1 MASSL
6 SSGVSQALQVYI
18 KGTKAWFEDPE
29 EAWVSAT
36 VISKEESATGVKIT
50 FENDKDNERQHV
62 FESTFALLEKQ
73 KGENLPP
80 LKNPSRLENIDDL
93 TNLTYLNEPSVLD
106 TIRTRYLQRNIYTYS
121 GIVLIAANPFARVP
135 LYDPEVIQQYSGKR
149 RGELDP
155 HLFAI
160 AEDAYRFMIR
170 EKANQTVVVSGESGA
185 GKTVSATHIMRYFAT
200 ADDKE
205 SGKVKDTSQGMTEV
219 EEQIMATN
227 PIMEAFGNAKTTR
240 NNNSSRFGKYI
251 EIQFDAKNNI
261 VGAKIRTYLLERSRL
276 IFQPETERNYHIF
289 YQLCLGASAAERKEL
304 ELGEW
309 NTFHY
314 LNQSGT
320 GTIPGVDDVA
330 EFELTQKSL
339 SLVGISNEQQSQIFK
354 LLAALLHIGNIE
366 VGGRSDASIPDA
378 DPALLIVTKLLG
390 IKTAEFKKWLT
401 RRQIITRSDKIVKNL
416 SIVQSLVVRDSV
428 AKYIYANLFE
438 WLVKVVNDSLSCQEE
453 GKARTFIGV
462 LDIYGF
468 EHFKKNSF
476 EQFCINYA
484 NEKLQQQFNQHV
496 FKLEQEEYI
505 KEKIEWKFI
514 EFSDNQKCIEVIEAK
529 LGILSLLDE
538 ESRMPSGTDQ
548 GFCNKLFSNF
558 SDPKYKNYF
567 KKPRFSNSAF
577 TVVHYAHDVE
587 YDSEGF
593 IDKNKDTVP
602 DELLNLLQTANNPF
616 LVEMLQTATAAATA
630 TAQEAKPAPV
640 KKVGMAAAKKPTL
653 GSIFKLSLISLMDT
667 INKTNV
673 HYIRCIKPNEAKVA
687 WGFESNMVLSQ
698 LRACGVLET
707 IRISCAGYPSRWS
720 FPEFAERF
728 YALVSSKYWYPKL
741 QPDINELCRV
751 ILQKCVPEKDKYQIG
766 LTKIFFRAGQLAYLE
781 KCRRERWDE
790 CTILVQKNAKRL
802 IVRIQYLRKLDLIS
816 RLQRVGRQKMGV
828 RKLEIARQTKAVV
841 KIQAEWRRYNQRKRF
856 LRQCAFIVQLQTASR
871 SYIMRRKFV
880 HIRQHLAATKI
891 QSLLRGW
898 AVRKQYLA
906 KRNYMIRVQ
915 ACIRRR
921 LAHKKLLML
930 KEGVRSTER
939 FKDVPYSLE
948 NKMDEVTRHV
958 SQNRDE
964 KDQMHV
970 KTKELEVQ
978 VNSWIDK
985 YDTIDKKAKDIE
997 TKFDKPSGYE
1007 SELASMK
1014 HQHSSLQT
1022 DYDTSIDRINK
1033 QNSEIARL
1041 GEDLNRQKEE
1051 IFRLKRLS
1059 NPRHHKP
1066 YTGAD
1071 DGDVAELK
1079 SQIMALKSQLSQS
1092 LKQYPKYQSSI
1103 NTNNNPQRNGRRGR
1117 SADPRLAMAPARTG
1131 KKIIYAEPKQMIP
1144 KKVGKPV
1151 NLDTRNPEAA
1161 MAQLLRNNGEV
1172 LENELVQGL
1181 IHTLRIVPPGT
1192 HKFPAREEVFYPTH
1206 IIGKCVTQMWRL
1218 GYLLESERLL
1228 FRVMGTIQQECASFA
1243 EENTIVPCAYW
1254 LSNTSELL
1262 SLIYSVEQELEKEM
1276 QSSQRRPAV
1285 SWNDIEK
1292 QTTNIKHELQC
1303 VQDSIYYHWLTE
1315 LKKALSKMVIPAVI
1329 ETQSL
1334 PGFTINDSSRMFGRM
1349 MSNSNQQPYSLDD
1362 LLDFMNRVY
1371 STMISYYVDHY
1382 IMEQVVSEML
1392 KYIGITAFNDLIMR
1406 RNFNSWKRA
1415 MQIQYN
1421 ITRLE
1426 EWCKTNHIAQATN
1439 QLEHLTQAIKLLQ
1452 LKKSTVEDIK
1462 IIYDIC
1468 WFLAPTQIQQLI
1480 QNYSIADYEEPI
1492 SNEILRTVA
1501 SRVSGSD
1508 TGNVILLDNASLEE
1522 NDYDLPE
1529 PHIVDISSY
1538 IPDYLN
1544 IQNVQNFI
1552 VLTNLFEQRKN

>member
-18 KGTKAWFEDPE
+18 KGTKAWFEDPK

-50 FENDKDNERQHV
+50 FENDKDNGRQHV

-602 DELLNLLQTANNPF
+602 DELLNLLQTANNSF

-930 KEGVRSTER
+930 KEGARSTER

-964 KDQMHV
+964 KDQMRV

-1014 HQHSSLQT
+1014 HQHSSLKT

-1144 KKVGKPV
+1144 KKVGQPV
-1151 NLDTRNPEAA
+1151 NLDMRNPEAA

-1206 IIGKCVTQMWRL
+1206 IIGKYVTQMWRL

-1228 FRVMGTIQQECASFA
+1228 FRVMGTVQQECASFA

-1276 QSSQRRPAV
+1276 QSSQRRLAV

-1292 QTTNIKHELQC
+1292 QTTNIKYELQC

-1501 SRVSGSD
+1501 SRVSNSD

-1522 NDYDLPE
+1522 NDFDLPE
-1529 PHIVDISSY
+1529 PRIVDISSY

>member
-18 KGTKAWFEDPE
+18 KGTKAWFEDPK

-50 FENDKDNERQHV
+50 FENDKDNGRQHV

-602 DELLNLLQTANNPF
+602 DELLNLLQTANNSF

-930 KEGVRSTER
+930 KEGARSTER

-964 KDQMHV
+964 KDQMRV

-1014 HQHSSLQT
+1014 HQHSSLKT

-1144 KKVGKPV
+1144 KKVGQPV
-1151 NLDTRNPEAA
+1151 NLDMRNPEAA

-1206 IIGKCVTQMWRL
+1206 IIGKYVTQMWRL

-1228 FRVMGTIQQECASFA
+1228 FRVMGIVQQECASFA

-1276 QSSQRRPAV
+1276 QSSQRRLAV

-1292 QTTNIKHELQC
+1292 QTTNIKYELQC

-1501 SRVSGSD
+1501 SRVSNSD

-1522 NDYDLPE
+1522 NDFDLPE
-1529 PHIVDISSY
+1529 PRIVDISSY

>member
-18 KGTKAWFEDPE
+18 KGTKAWFEDPK

-50 FENDKDNERQHV
+50 FENDKDNGRQHV

-602 DELLNLLQTANNPF
+602 DELLNLLQTANNSF

-930 KEGVRSTER
+930 KEGARSTER

-948 NKMDEVTRHV
+948 NKMDEVTHHV

-964 KDQMHV
+964 KDQMRV

-1014 HQHSSLQT
+1014 HQHSSLKT

-1144 KKVGKPV
+1144 KKVGQPV
-1151 NLDTRNPEAA
+1151 NLDMRNPEAA

-1206 IIGKCVTQMWRL
+1206 IIGKYVTQMWRL

-1228 FRVMGTIQQECASFA
+1228 FRVMGTVQQECASFA

-1276 QSSQRRPAV
+1276 QSSQRRLAV

-1292 QTTNIKHELQC
+1292 QTTNIKYELQC

-1501 SRVSGSD
+1501 SRVSNSD

-1522 NDYDLPE
+1522 NDFDLPE
-1529 PHIVDISSY
+1529 PRIVDISSY